1 MATGASY
8 DTKGKLTLRPAVTR
22 ERKAGKRPQ
31 RRKAAADRPNVLGG
45 ILAFLWLIVVAVPL
59 YMAIKYSLQSRSSY
73 LRAGP
78 LSLPRQANLNNYGSV
93 LRQGFAL
100 DFGNTVVV
108 TVSSVAIVLGLSV
121 PAAYAIVRSRN
132 RLVSG
137 VFRIFLMGLA
147 VPAQAA
153 LIPLYLMMSHAGLY
167 DSLLAIILPT
177 AAFGLPIAIL
187 VLAGALRDVPGEL
200 YDAMAIDGA
209 GPPRMFWKLVLPFG
223 RSAITTVGIFTALSA
238 WNGFIFPLVLT
249 QSASTRVLTLGLY
262 NFQGQYQTNV
272 PGLMAA
278 VVLSA
283 LPIFVV
289 YVLGRRWLVGG
300 LAGLGGK

>member
-1 MATGASY
+1 MATR
-8 DTKGKLTLRPAVTR
+8 T
-22 ERKAGKRPQ
+22 
-31 RRKAAADRPNVLGG
+31 RPN
-45 ILAFLWLIVVAVPL
+45 ILAGVLALLWFIVVAVPI
-59 YMAIKYSLQSRSSY
+59 YMAVKYSLQSQSGY

-78 LSLPRQANLNNYGSV
+78 LSLPGSVNFSNYGSV
-93 LRQGFAL
+93 LSQGFAV

-108 TVSSVAIVLGLSV
+108 TVSSVAIVLGLAA
-121 PAAYAIVRSRN
+121 PAAYAIVRSR
-132 RLVSG
+132 RRVVSA
-137 VFRIFLMGLA
+137 VFRMFLMGLA

-153 LIPLYLMMSHAGLY
+153 IIPLYLMMSRAGLY
-167 DSLLAIILPT
+167 DSLIGIILPT

-187 VLAGALRDVPGEL
+187 VLSGALRDVPAEM

-209 GPPRMFWKLVLPFG
+209 GAPRMFWSLVLPFG
-223 RSAITTVGIFTALSA
+223 RSALTTVGIFTALSA

-249 QSASTRVLTLGLY
+249 QSPSTRVLTLGLFE
-262 NFQGQYQTNV
+262 FQGQYQTNV

-289 YVLGRRWLVGG
+289 YVFGRRWLIGG

>member
-8 DTKGKLTLRPAVTR
+8 QTKGKLSFRTTVSGETPTGTR
-22 ERKAGKRPQ
+22 G
-31 RRKAAADRPNVLGG
+31 RRRMATRTRPN
-45 ILAFLWLIVVAVPL
+45 ILAGVLALLWFIVVAVPI
-59 YMAIKYSLQSRSSY
+59 YMAVKYSLQSQSGY

-78 LSLPRQANLNNYGSV
+78 LSLPRSVNFSNYGSV
-93 LRQGFAL
+93 LSQGFAV

-108 TVSSVAIVLGLSV
+108 TVSSVAIVLGLAA
-121 PAAYAIVRSRN
+121 PAAYAIVRSR
-132 RLVSG
+132 RRVVSA
-137 VFRIFLMGLA
+137 VFRMFLVGLA

-153 LIPLYLMMSHAGLY
+153 IIPLYLMMSRAGLY
-167 DSLLAIILPT
+167 DSLIGIILPT

-187 VLAGALRDVPGEL
+187 VLSGALRDVPAEM
-200 YDAMAIDGA
+200 YDVMAIDGA
-209 GPPRMFWKLVLPFG
+209 GAPRMFWSLVLPFG
-223 RSAITTVGIFTALSA
+223 RSALTTVGIFTALSA

-249 QSASTRVLTLGLY
+249 QSPSTRVLTLGLFD
-262 NFQGQYQTNV
+262 FQGQYQTNV

-289 YVLGRRWLVGG
+289 YVFGRRWLIGG